1 MRPMDFSSTAIAVAR
16 LTRSLKS
23 VIGLDG
29 QQGEKTV
36 TRKATEKIVLRYPLI
51 PDDADVEGLGL
62 PIKGKLV
69 KLLSFADFF
78 INFILVELPIGTGDE
93 DRIVDELVEAFS
105 EVKAG
110 NEREI
115 REVAHATLLATM
127 LLVKSDP
134 VAQRS
139 LNPYVFLQVRRFYG
153 CIAGA
158 PTERRELKEAGSSDD
173 RQDDSG
179 EESDLE
185 HAPNANE
192 SAGDPVRQTA

>member
-1 MRPMDFSSTAIAVAR
+1 
-16 LTRSLKS
+16 
-23 VIGLDG
+23 
-29 QQGEKTV
+29 V
-36 TRKATEKIVLRYPLI
+36 TRKAEEKVVLRYPLI

-78 INFILVELPIGTGDE
+78 INFILVELPIGTEDE
-93 DRIVDELVEAFS
+93 DRIVAELVEAFS

-134 VAQRS
+134 ASQRS

-158 PTERRELKEAGSSDD
+158 PTERREMKEAGTDED
-173 RQDDSG
+173 RDETDN
-179 EESDLE
+179 EET
-185 HAPNANE
+185 NE
-192 SAGDPVRQTA
+192 GAAEPVRQTA